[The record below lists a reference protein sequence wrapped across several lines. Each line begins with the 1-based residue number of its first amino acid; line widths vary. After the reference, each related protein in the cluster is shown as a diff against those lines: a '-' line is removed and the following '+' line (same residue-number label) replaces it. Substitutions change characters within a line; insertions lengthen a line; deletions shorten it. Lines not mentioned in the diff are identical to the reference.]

1 MNTTHHFWK
10 CFVLKLVALC
20 LLSSVALAQM
30 SQTPLLTRTP
40 NVEPNV
46 MLVLDD
52 SSSMNKNFIY
62 QETSSTLWG
71 GTVSNGNS
79 GVEPPDAALTYASK
93 SPQINRLYYDPS
105 IRYRP
110 RINADGTFQANGNIA
125 NLGTSRVVY
134 LYKGTGGFRLAS
146 SFNTVTITST
156 VTSYTKG
163 PKRTDCSGPTCTFE
177 EERRNWANW
186 NDYYSTRL
194 EAAQTGL
201 GFAFS
206 DLPQTFRLGWSAI
219 NKLAPGSGSALV
231 DSNVQSYSLS
241 KSRFYT
247 WLYSDRSLTPLTPN
261 RRAMDAVGRFFQR
274 ADSDGP
280 WATTPRHSSTP
291 VVTPTT
297 IVSTEASTAHAQCRR
312 SYAMLVTDGYWNDG
326 APSVGN
332 VDDAS
337 GSKILTPSGGSYA
350 YTPARPYRDASSNT
364 LADVV
369 MKYWA
374 SDLRTLDNRV
384 PTIAG
389 VNESF
394 WQNLSF
400 YAIGF
405 GVRGTLTPGT
415 ATLAQITSGSLNWP
429 APTSSQQ
436 TTIDDLY
443 HATVNGRGQ
452 FLSADNTDEL
462 SDAVEGMMSQI
473 SRISSSQSGVA
484 VSTANLT
491 SGTRKFVPQY
501 TTGDWTGNVTART
514 LNAQTGVEVSTAWTV
529 ESRTTG
535 TPSVAISTIP
545 PHTAR
550 NLVTWVGASATPK
563 AVPFT
568 HSAMSTAGML
578 GSFTGTV
585 TAALVDYLR
594 GSSANE
600 GDAGIYRT
608 RAARLGDIVN
618 SSPVFIKGNFD
629 GSYQNLT
636 STMAERSTYASFVAS
651 KAARSGVLFVG
662 SNDGFVHGFQDSD
675 GAEVFGY
682 APRSVLPNMHLLS
695 QKLYS
700 HRYFVDGPLRE
711 TDGYWGSAWRNV
723 LLGTTGAGAK
733 AVFALDVTNPNA
745 MTTTSVLWE
754 VNDTT
759 TDFTELGHVLS
770 DVQAGPTVGGQ
781 WVAIFGNGY
790 LSASGSAR
798 LFVVNLQT
806 GALIRMLDAGQGPN
820 NGLSGIRLVRNTE
833 RQIIG
838 VYAGDLKGNMWKFD
852 LSSSNSASWN
862 VALGGSPLFTARGPG
877 NVVQPITA
885 TPALVNHPNGGV
897 LVAFGTGKFFQ
908 DSDVTTTAV
917 QTAYGIWDSLP
928 FGTTSLP
935 TGSTVTGTSSLVLQT
950 VSSAIGVTVTVTNPD
965 GSTASQ
971 VVSHFSISNNPVNW
985 ATKKG
990 WFWNMPLS
998 GQRLVYPVETLFAR
1012 FARFETLQPDVGS
1025 TNICL
1030 QAGQGTGYNYVV
1042 DLLSGGA
1049 PVASIFDV
1057 NHDGKAGD
1065 DDMSNGRILNGYTA
1079 SADGRNIAVRVA
1091 SRSTTGGFGAPSP
1104 DGSIVQSPPTP
1115 TPPPAEATETMV
1127 DAGGGSPDTKEI
1139 IFDLCKLGLG
1149 PCKVVGSPTGIKSR
1163 TWREL
1168 YMR

>member
-1 MNTTHHFWK
+1 MSTSHHNLIRF
-10 CFVLKLVALC
+10 FLKLFALSM
-20 LLSSVALAQM
+20 LSFGVVAQM
-30 SQTPLLTRTP
+30 SQVPLLTRSP

-52 SSSMNKNFIY
+52 SLSMDQDFIY

-71 GTVSNGNS
+71 GSVSSGNS
-79 GVEPPDAALTYASK
+79 GVEPPSSALTYASK

-110 RINADGTFQANGNIA
+110 RINADGTFQANGSTSSF
-125 NLGTSRVVY
+125 GTSQVVY
-134 LYKGTGGFRLAS
+134 LYKGTGVFTNAS
-146 SFNTVTITST
+146 NFNTYTIKSAT
-156 VTSYTKG
+156 TSYPKG
-163 PKRTDCSGPTCTFE
+163 PKRLDCAGTTCNFT
-177 EERRNWANW
+177 EERLNWANW
-186 NDYYSTRL
+186 KAYYSTRL
-194 EAAQTGL
+194 LAAQTGL
-201 GFAFS
+201 GFAFR
-206 DLPQTFRLGWSAI
+206 DLPTTFRLGWSKI
-219 NKLAPGSGSALV
+219 NKLAPSSGSSVV

-247 WLYSDRSLTPLTPN
+247 WLYGSHSLVGATPN
-261 RRAMDAVGRFFQR
+261 RRAMDNVGKFFQR

-280 WATTPRHSSTP
+280 WATTPRYSSTAI
-291 VVTPTT
+291 VTPST
-297 IVSTEASTAHAQCRR
+297 IFSTEAASAHAQCRR
-312 SYAMLVTDGYWNDG
+312 SYTMLVTDGYWNDS

-332 VDDAS
+332 VDDTS
-337 GSKILTPSGGSYA
+337 GSTILTPSGGSYA
-350 YTPARPYRDASSNT
+350 YSPARPFRDSSSNT

-389 VNESF
+389 INESF

-415 ATLAQITSGSLNWP
+415 TTLAQLTSGALNWP
-429 APTSSQQ
+429 APTSLQPS
-436 TTIDDLY
+436 TIDDLY

-452 FLSADNTDEL
+452 FLNASNTDEL
-462 SDAVEGMMSQI
+462 SDAVEGMMNQI

-491 SGTRKFVPQY
+491 AGTRKFIPQY
-501 TTGDWTGNVTART
+501 TTSDWTGNVTARV
-514 LNAQTGVEVSTAWTV
+514 LNPLTGVEVSTAWAV

-535 TPSVAISTIP
+535 TPSVSISTIP
-545 PHTAR
+545 SHTAR
-550 NLVTWVGASATPK
+550 TLVTWATAT

-568 HSAMSTAGML
+568 HSAMSSSGVL

-585 TAALVDYLR
+585 TTALIDYLR
-594 GSSANE
+594 GSAANE
-600 GDAGIYRT
+600 GETGIYRT

-629 GSYQNLT
+629 AGYQNLT
-636 STMAERSTYASFVAS
+636 TTMAERSTYASFVTNKAS
-651 KAARSGVLFVG
+651 RNGVLFVG
-662 SNDGFVHGFQDSD
+662 SNDGFVHGFRDSD

-682 APRSVLPNMHLLS
+682 APRAVLPNMHLLAE
-695 QKLYS
+695 KTYS

-711 TDGYWGSAWRNV
+711 TDGYWDSAWRNV
-723 LLGTTGAGAK
+723 LIGTTGAGAK
-733 AVFALDVTNPNA
+733 AVFALDVTNPTS
-745 MTTTSVLWE
+745 MTTTNVLWE
-754 VNDTT
+754 VNNTT
-759 TDFTELGHVLS
+759 TGFSELGHVLS

-790 LSASGSAR
+790 LSTSGSAR
-798 LFVVNLQT
+798 LYVVNLKT
-806 GALIRMLDAGQGPN
+806 GALIRMLDAGKGPN
-820 NGLSGIRLVRNTE
+820 NGLSGLRLVRNAE

-838 VYAGDLKGNMWKFD
+838 AYAGDLKGNIWKFD
-852 LSSSNSASWN
+852 LSSSSSASWS
-862 VALGGSPLFTARGPG
+862 VAFGGSPLYQASGPG
-877 NVVQPITA
+877 GVTQSVTA

-897 LVAFGTGKFFQ
+897 VVAFGTGKFYQ

-917 QTAYGIWDSLP
+917 QTAYGIWDSVP
-928 FGTTSLP
+928 FGTTTVP
-935 TGSTVTGTSSLVLQT
+935 AGSTLTGLTSLVQQT

-965 GSTASQ
+965 GSTVSQ

-990 WFWNMPLS
+990 WYWNMPYS
-998 GQRLVYPVETLFAR
+998 GQRLVYPVETLFAQ
-1012 FARFETLQPDVGS
+1012 FARFETIQPDVGT
-1025 TNICL
+1025 TNVCL

-1042 DLLSGGA
+1042 DLLTGGA

-1057 NHDGKAGD
+1057 NGDGKAGD
-1065 DDMSNGRILNGYTA
+1065 DDMAAGRILNGYTT
-1079 SADGRNIAVRVA
+1079 SADGRNIAVRVG
-1091 SRSTTGGFGAPSP
+1091 SRSTAGGYGVPSP
-1104 DGSIVQSPPTP
+1104 DGSIVQNPPTP
-1115 TPPPAEATETMV
+1115 TPPPVDATETMV

-1149 PCKVVGSPTGIKSR
+1149 PCQTAGSPSGIKSR
-1163 TWREL
+1163 SWRQL
-1168 YMR
+1168 FMR